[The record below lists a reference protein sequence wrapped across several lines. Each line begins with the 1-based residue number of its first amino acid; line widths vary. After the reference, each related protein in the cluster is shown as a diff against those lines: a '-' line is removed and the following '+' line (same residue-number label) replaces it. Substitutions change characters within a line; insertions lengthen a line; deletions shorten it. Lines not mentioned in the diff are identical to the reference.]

1 MQSPG
6 DPQAPNRR
14 LGSWK
19 EIGAFF
25 EADERTV
32 RRWEKD
38 RGLPIHRVPG
48 ASGTKV
54 FAYTAELSQW
64 LERPPAG
71 SEKTPDAVARE
82 EPVWLGRLRRHR
94 IELIGAAAVAVIA
107 LAIGLAGLFSRAPAV
122 RPTGA
127 VPVSVEPHASG
138 RNAEATAFYRQGLYE
153 WQTRTPAGLSHAV
166 DDFTQAIVHDPGYA
180 QAYAGL
186 ANCYNLLREFST
198 MPPDQA
204 YPRARA
210 AAERAIALDPSLG
223 DAHAD
228 LAFVDFYWLRDSAG
242 ARREFQR
249 ALALEPRSAMV
260 HHWYATFLMTIRAF
274 PLALREINSAQAL
287 DSESTAILTDK
298 GLILFYSGKSDDALK
313 LLEQL
318 EQTAPAFPS
327 LHRYLAS
334 IDLDRG
340 DNAGFLRELEADAA
354 IRHDSPG
361 QSLAAAAEKTLAEN
375 GRDAML
381 KEIAEAQKTLFA
393 QGKMSAY
400 DVALTYADLGERD
413 DAMAWLRLSLSR
425 HEADNIAMAVDAP
438 LARLRHEP
446 RFRTLLSQA
455 GLPSG

>member
-1 MQSPG
+1 MQSAG
-6 DPQAPNRR
+6 DPQALNRR

-64 LERPPAG
+64 LERPRDGGEKPA
-71 SEKTPDAVARE
+71 DAVGRV
-82 EPVWLGRLRRHR
+82 EPVRRGYSRRQR
-94 IELIGAAAVAVIA
+94 IALIGLAAVAVIV
-107 LAIGLAGLFSRAPAV
+107 LAIGLAEFFPQAPSRRASEV
-122 RPTGA
+122 T
-127 VPVSVEPHASG
+127 PVSAEIHVAG
-138 RNAEATAFYRQGLYE
+138 RSAEATAFYRQGLYE
-153 WQTRTPAGLSHAV
+153 WQTRTPAGLTHAV

-198 MPPDQA
+198 MPPEQA

-228 LAFVDFYWLRDSAG
+228 LAFVDFYWLRDIAR
-242 ARREFQR
+242 ARREFRR
-249 ALALEPRSAMV
+249 ALALEPRSAVV

-274 PLALREINSAQAL
+274 PLALREIDTAQAL
-287 DSESTAILTDK
+287 DSESTAILADK

-318 EQTAPAFPS
+318 EQAAPAFPS
-327 LHRYLAS
+327 LHAYLAS

-340 DNAGFLRELEADAA
+340 DNVGFLHELKADAA

-361 QSLAAAAEKTLAEN
+361 QSLAAAAEKTLAAS
-375 GRDAML
+375 GRVAMF
-381 KEIAEAQKTLFA
+381 KAMVEAQKRLYA

-400 DVALTYADLGERD
+400 DVALTYADLGEAD
-413 DAMAWLRLSLSR
+413 DAMTWLKLSLSR

-438 LARLRHEP
+438 LAHLRQEP
-446 RFRTLLSQA
+446 RFRGLLSEA